1 MLRFN
6 SIFQYNVGTI
16 GKPISCQG
24 THDDTNIVVEFH
36 FLPCYQRRQASY
48 ADTAYKQFWH
58 AIKVIWNFP
67 LRSRSCSNL
76 LTISLQINKNYH
88 ISKWFL
94 REFKYILM
102 FFAAKIMFFAQKVVS
117 LHRFLRKLAHF
128 AVLHLFANKRN
139 KKKLNIQTN
148 GISK

>member
-24 THDDTNIVVEFH
+24 THDDTNIVVESH

-48 ADTAYKQFWH
+48 ADTAYKHFWH

-117 LHRFLRKLAHF
+117 LHRFFKETCTFCSVASFRKQKKIRKIKYT
-128 AVLHLFANKRN
+128 NKWN
-139 KKKLNIQTN
+139 
-148 GISK
+148 